1 MSALRARVRAGRLIL
16 DEATSLPE
24 GTELRLVVD
33 AEDDLDAS
41 ARQEID
47 KLLEEAEAD
56 RLAGRSF
63 PAEDLLRELEAIER
77 ASAT

>member
-1 MSALRARVRAGRLIL
+1 MSALRARVQAGRLIL

-24 GTELRLVVD
+24 GTEIRLVID
-33 AEDDLDAS
+33 TEDLDAS

-56 RLAGRSF
+56 RRAGRSF
-63 PAEDLLRELEAIER
+63 PAEDVLRELEAIER
-77 ASAT
+77 ASGT

>member
-1 MSALRARVRAGRLIL
+1 MSALRARVQAGRLIL
-16 DEATSLPE
+16 DEATSLPD
-24 GTELRLVVD
+24 GTELRLVID
-33 AEDDLDAS
+33 TEDLDAS

-63 PAEDLLRELEAIER
+63 PAEDVLRELEGIER